1 MKQIH
6 MITTDNGDG
15 SNDTL
20 WVTDDAVVDRALEL
34 VDEGNETFAS
44 GDGLQVKTLYFPDDF
59 DLEDWIKVN
68 HISITTIEG
77 IEKYD
82 Y

>member
-15 SNDTL
+15 SNGTL
-20 WVTDDAVVDRALEL
+20 WVTDKAVVDRAEEL
-34 VDEGNETFAS
+34 ASEGDATFAS
-44 GDGLQVKTLYFPDDF
+44 GDGLQVQTLYFPDDF

-68 HISITTIEG
+68 CISITTIED
-77 IEKYD
+77 IEDYD